1 MDKYYRN
8 AFTIENKKNFET
20 YFNFVREL
28 SNIILY
34 GEAVLSEVQA
44 IVIVR
49 NRMSELFSA
58 VPPA

>member
-44 IVIVR
+44 IMIVR

>member
-1 MDKYYRN
+1 MDEYYRN

-44 IVIVR
+44 IMIVR
-49 NRMSELFSA
+49 KRMSELFSA

>member
-1 MDKYYRN
+1 MDEYYRN

-44 IVIVR
+44 IMIVR